1 MTTPFPFPNKI
12 TIDVQNNLTVNEV
25 RASFGDGYEQVG
37 GKGVKPV
44 LNSLSIT
51 IVPLTKVEMLNFEDF
66 LSSVGTWGII
76 SLVPPFET
84 TQVLY
89 KLKGTAKKMQVA
101 KKLWQFSLTLLEV

>member
-12 TIDVQNNLTVNEV
+12 TIDVQNSLTVNEIK
-25 RASFGDGYEQVG
+25 ATFGDGYEQIG

-44 LNSLSIT
+44 LNSLNIT
-51 IVPLTKVEMLNFEDF
+51 IAPLTKLEMLSFEAF
-66 LSSVGTWGII
+66 LTTVGTWGVI

-89 KLKGTAKKMQVA
+89 KIKGTVKKAQVA
-101 KKLWQFSLTLLEV
+101 KELWKFSLTLLEV